1 MGVFHVF
8 QIVQMVPN
16 RTTHH
21 KYDFLKIRTKG
32 FLTVKQTNLKI
43 KSSKFRKIYKIGPFQ

>member
-1 MGVFHVF
+1 MGAFHVF

-21 KYDFLKIRTKG
+21 IFTFLQLRSNNTDLWQEYEDKIIKKYEAKLKAC
-32 FLTVKQTNLKI
+32 
-43 KSSKFRKIYKIGPFQ
+43 